1 MTPQSLTVASRRADL
16 ERCFREAT
24 SSHVVGWPLF
34 WLDECGSTNDVVR
47 ELAAHGFPEGT
58 FVAAERQTA
67 GRGRKGDPW
76 FSPPGQG
83 LWCSFLLHPP
93 FSPEHAPR
101 LTLVLANALME
112 ALDTNLGVKVEI
124 KPPNDVLLGG
134 RKLAG
139 ILAESS
145 ILANAARLDFLV
157 LGIGVNVST
166 RFHAGL
172 AGQATSLAEHLPPER
187 VPTPTVLAAWLATVF
202 ERRYIELRTQL
213 ASATNSARG

>member
-1 MTPQSLTVASRRADL
+1 MTPPSLTVASRRADR
-16 ERCFREAT
+16 ERQFREAT

-34 WLDECGSTNDVVR
+34 WLEECGSTNDVVR
-47 ELAAHGFPEGT
+47 ELAGHGFPEGT
-58 FVAAERQTA
+58 FVAAERQTS

-76 FSPPGQG
+76 YSPAGQG

-93 FSPEHAPR
+93 FPPEHAPQ
-101 LTLVLANALME
+101 LTQVLAAALLE
-112 ALDTNLGVKVEI
+112 TLEVNLDVKAQL

-157 LGIGVNVST
+157 LGIGVNIST
-166 RFHAGL
+166 RFPEELTGL
-172 AGQATSLAEHLPPER
+172 ATSLAEHLPPER
-187 VPTPTVLAAWLATVF
+187 VPSLPSLAAWLAAAF
-202 ERRYIELRTQL
+202 ERRYLELR
-213 ASATNSARG
+213 ARLMR